1 MKKKI
6 LILVN
11 SLSFFI
17 SHRKEIAYAARNRG
31 FRVIIVYGELGC
43 KNTTFLSEKGI
54 EFFHV
59 PLERKSLNPIK
70 EFRSLFVILKTF
82 YKLKPDIVHLITI
95 KAYIYGGIAA
105 RLTRVPCVVSA
116 VAGLGILSNQKRF
129 KNIVI
134 QKILYLLF
142 YFSFN
147 HHNQKIIV
155 QNIDDKNKLIN
166 WIGLDKNK
174 ILLFRG
180 SGIDLSLFK
189 NLDETNNIT
198 TVCFASRLLR
208 DKGVF
213 DYVSAARI
221 IKKRGIRVKF
231 ILAGNLDTS
240 NPSSLTNQELNLI
253 KKEKIVEV
261 LGFYKDIPKLFA
273 KSHIVCL
280 PSFYGEGLPKVL
292 LEAAA
297 ASRAVVTTDSPG
309 CRDAI
314 IPNKTGLL
322 VPINNSQK
330 LADALQRLIENNA
343 ERVSMGKAGR
353 NLAKQEFQVEKIV
366 EKHLNI
372 FERLLAN

>member
-1 MKKKI
+1 M
-6 LILVN
+6 
-11 SLSFFI
+11 
-17 SHRKEIAYAARNRG
+17 
-31 FRVIIVYGELGC
+31 
-43 KNTTFLSEKGI
+43 
-54 EFFHV
+54 
-59 PLERKSLNPIK
+59 
-70 EFRSLFVILKTF
+70 
-82 YKLKPDIVHLITI
+82 
-95 KAYIYGGIAA
+95 
-105 RLTRVPCVVSA
+105 
-116 VAGLGILSNQKRF
+116 
-129 KNIVI
+129 
-134 QKILYLLF
+134 
-142 YFSFN
+142 
-147 HHNQKIIV
+147 
-155 QNIDDKNKLIN
+155 
-166 WIGLDKNK
+166 
-174 ILLFRG
+174 
-180 SGIDLSLFK
+180 SLFK

-221 IKKRGIRVKF
+221 IKKRGIKVKF